1 MKKEDL
7 KKLALLGLAAGVLLG
22 SPSEIQA
29 SEADED
35 YHIDL
40 DYVLAKPS
48 CKAHGGCGGLTASR
62 DVYNSD
68 KEEAEEAQAE
78 DADDAKAKKPAPA
91 PKTNA
96 NAIKKSV

>member
-7 KKLALLGLAAGVLLG
+7 KKLALLGLAAGALFATE
-22 SPSEIQA
+22 SAIH
-29 SEADED
+29 ADGDDD

-62 DVYNSD
+62 DIYNAD
-68 KEEAEEAQAE
+68 KEEAEEAEAQ
-78 DADDAKAKKPAPA
+78 DADDAKAKKPAP
-91 PKTNA
+91 KSNA
-96 NAIKKSV
+96 NSIKKSV